1 MPGVGTGTGPGHARS
16 ARPVSAE
23 FPPHPPTPP
32 RPAHICRNRGPEALD
47 RWPRGPELADS
58 ESGHLRCVSKVR
70 AQRPHAQQA
79 AVAGD
84 PAGVPGQWGA
94 QRGLWILPWV
104 GQRPSEG
111 RGRGG
116 RRAPAAG
123 VRVGTGRQEDGLR
136 GVGPEPPSA
145 ASLIPARPALHP
157 VGNTPPRGF
166 LAGVHGV
173 LPSMKGR
180 LREPRGGSSGL
191 RAPGEAGG
199 GGRLSRVTASVP
211 LPRPSLCDGPAPA
224 RRGSCRSHR
233 GPGLSAAGLSAAH

>member
-1 MPGVGTGTGPGHARS
+1 MPGVGTGTGPGRARS

-58 ESGHLRCVSKVR
+58 ESGHLRCVSKSGLSVPMHSRVR
-70 AQRPHAQQA
+70 WLETLQ
-79 AVAGD
+79 GCL
-84 PAGVPGQWGA
+84 GSGA
-94 QRGLWILPWV
+94 CTQRGLWILPWV
-104 GQRPSEG
+104 GRRPSEG

-157 VGNTPPRGF
+157 VGNPHPGASWLVCMGSF
-166 LAGVHGV
+166 L
-173 LPSMKGR
+173 P
-180 LREPRGGSSGL
+180 
-191 RAPGEAGG
+191 
-199 GGRLSRVTASVP
+199 
-211 LPRPSLCDGPAPA
+211 
-224 RRGSCRSHR
+224 
-233 GPGLSAAGLSAAH
+233 